1 MSPRAARSLALASAL
16 LAGACG
22 GAPSQPERAPAARS
36 FAIGGLRIAAEG
48 PCSHLAVHAI
58 GDRRVLVFGDTGY
71 DLAGWLPGD
80 EIPAAQSIAV
90 LTPDGAGRDPAL
102 LRGLPTDARGYVP
115 GHLVVGGHAA
125 HDAWLLR
132 VTTRYA
138 PGGGGAL
145 FARASEGY
153 RLGERG
159 WRVTAG
165 SPVDRPPS
173 TRGLPE
179 LPTGACGEGHTW
191 IPLASATTRGGVLV
205 AGRCDDPRVPNP
217 SEASILVAHGRPG
230 ATAWEVA
237 RIPGTS
243 NLDGIVN
250 VDLAARADDDAV
262 LVAWEPFV
270 PLERRQP
277 YAARW
282 DGRRWAVL
290 AIDRPGGYLGVAQRP
305 VDDDADRVA
314 PAALRPRGC
323 PRRSL
328 RARCPRARRRAVD
341 RGELPGVAGA
351 RAPCGVG
358 ERGVHGRR
366 GAAHRVLRRARARRS
381 RDRGGRVTSRPPR
394 SRAVPRT
401 LLGALLGAALVG
413 APGDAAAQSSLGFFP
428 ERHLVCRE
436 PRRVDAPSSPRPA
449 PAVGLLPLPRR
460 AAPAALPMAP
470 LVVIDVAVAEPVPDL
485 SLIHI

>member
-205 AGRCDDPRVPNP
+205 AGRCDDPRVANP

-290 AIDRPGGYLGVAQRP
+290 AIDRQGGYLGVAQRP
-305 VDDDADRVA
+305 DGTVVVVDGAGAHRVA
-314 PAALRPRGC
+314 ADGTTTPIVLPPLRFARGG
-323 PRRSL
+323 
-328 RARCPRARRRAVD
+328 A
-341 RGELPGVAGA
+341 PGDLYV
-351 RAPCGVG
+351 
-358 ERGVHGRR
+358 RGVHALGDELWIE
-366 GAAHRVLRRARARRS
+366 ASYRVWPARE
-381 RDRGGRVTSRPPR
+381 RPAVWG
-394 SRAVPRT
+394 SAVFTDAAVPRT
-401 LLGALLGAALVG
+401 VYC
-413 APGDAAAQSSLGFFP
+413 DA
-428 ERHLVCRE
+428 RE
-436 PRRVDAPSSPRPA
+436 PAD
-449 PAVGLLPLPRR
+449 R
-460 AAPAALPMAP
+460 A
-470 LVVIDVAVAEPVPDL
+470 IAEVE
-485 SLIHI
+485 